1 MKFPL
6 SSASTIQFRRFVI
19 EDVAGMVQFP
29 AGFQWGVS
37 TSAHQFEGGNVHN
50 QWHEWECRGRI
61 RSGDKSGNACNWWLR
76 AEEDLDRAQQL
87 GLNALRISL
96 EWSRLEPKAGRWD
109 KHALHRYRE
118 ILKAIRSRGM
128 RVFISL
134 HHFTHPTWFEYRGA
148 FTSNEGPHFFD
159 LFAERAVT
167 EFGDLCTDWVTFNEP
182 NVYASFGYLF
192 GEFPPGRVNDLQFG
206 MAALLGAHRAH
217 ALAYDTIHRLQSDAG
232 VGMAINYVVFRAAT
246 HSLADRMLTRIYD
259 AAFNRSTLSLL
270 QTGSM
275 PGTMSVLAGRVPEV
289 VGKIDFIGLNIYNR
303 LHVRWPTGDNKT
315 GGIFVPPNVPQGDH
329 GCELPYG
336 EAFPDGV
343 IPAVEAYSQLK
354 KPIFILE
361 NGVPDRSDRIRP
373 WVIVKTLQNIGDLI
387 DRGFDIRGYFHWSLV
402 DNFEWNEGWKLRF
415 GLYEIDPR
423 TQKRSPR
430 MSARLYRDIV
440 TQNSISDY
448 ALEHFGR
455 EPIAKVG

>member
-1 MKFPL
+1 
-6 SSASTIQFRRFVI
+6 
-19 EDVAGMVQFP
+19 MVQFP

-50 QWHEWECRGRI
+50 QWHEWESRGRI
-61 RSGDKSGNACNWWLR
+61 RSGEKSGNACNWWLQ

-96 EWSRLEPKAGRWD
+96 EWSRLEPKPGRWD

-128 RVFISL
+128 RVFICL

-148 FTSNEGPHFFD
+148 FTANEGPHFFD

-206 MAALLGAHRAH
+206 MAALLGTHRAH

-275 PGTMSVLAGRVPEV
+275 PGTMSFLAGRVPEV
-289 VGKIDFIGLNIYNR
+289 MGKIDFIGLNIYNR
-303 LHVRWPTGDNKT
+303 LHVRWPTGNDKA
-315 GGIFVPPNVPQGDH
+315 GGLFVPPDVPQGDH

-373 WVIVKTLQNIGDLI
+373 WVIVKTLQNVGDLI